1 MTIFI
6 EGQALVPFDTHWE
19 VVQELDKLK
28 LNFDILQARH
38 DRLQYIVARDSDP
51 GELNDEEAELAR
63 ECHRIVFP
71 QNYPAAN
78 PTQN

>member
-6 EGQALVPFDTHWE
+6 EGQPLVPFDTHWE

-28 LNFDILQARH
+28 LNFDTLQARH

-51 GELNDEEAELAR
+51 GELIDEEAELAR

-71 QNYPAAN
+71 ENYPAAN